1 MKRLVVVGLSIAA
14 IAVPVAS
21 ADPPEIT
28 VPADMTVEA
37 QSFAGAPVT
46 YVATAADEKGRPV
59 PVTCTPASG
68 STFPLGTTTVT
79 CRATDREDTRTE
91 RFTITVVDRTPPALT
106 VPANKSLRTKSRRGV
121 VVNFQ
126 SSATDIVDGALAPT
140 CTPPSGSVFVTGS
153 TVVTCTAADR
163 GGNVATGSF
172 TITIAVVR
180 TVRRAALFSPA
191 AGARLSRPPMLA
203 WRPVRNA
210 RFYNV
215 QVYRSGR
222 KVLTRWPMRPRLGL
236 RRTWK
241 HQGRTF
247 RLRRGVYTWFVWPAF
262 GTKARPRYGKVVGQ
276 SSFRVV

>member
-1 MKRLVVVGLSIAA
+1 MKRLVVIGLAIAA
-14 IAVPVAS
+14 LVVPVAS

-37 QSFAGAPVT
+37 QSFAGAAVT
-46 YVATAADEKGRPV
+46 YVATAEDERGRPV

-79 CRATDREDTRTE
+79 CTATDDGDRRTE
-91 RFTITVVDRTPPALT
+91 RFRITVVDRTPPALT
-106 VPANKSLRTKSRRGV
+106 VPANKSLRTKSSRGI
-121 VVNFQ
+121 VVNFR
-126 SSATDIVDGALAPT
+126 SSATDLVDGALAPT
-140 CTPPSGSVFVTGS
+140 CTPPSGSVFATGS
-153 TVVTCTAADR
+153 TVVSCTAADR
-163 GGNVATGSF
+163 RGNVATGSF
-172 TITIAVVR
+172 TIAIAVVR
-180 TVRRAALFSPA
+180 TVRRTALFSPA
-191 AGARLSRPPMLA
+191 AGARLSGPTMLA

-222 KVLTRWPMRPRLGL
+222 KVLTRWPSRPRLGL

-241 HQGRTF
+241 HEGRTF

-262 GTKARPRYGKVVGQ
+262 GTKASPRYGKLVGQ